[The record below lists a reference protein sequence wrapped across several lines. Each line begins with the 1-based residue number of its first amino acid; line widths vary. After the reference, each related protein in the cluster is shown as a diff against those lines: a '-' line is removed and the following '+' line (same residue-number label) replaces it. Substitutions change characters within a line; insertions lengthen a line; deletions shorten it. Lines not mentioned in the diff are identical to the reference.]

1 MKGTREHRLPWGTLS
16 YATTFG
22 TPWGRCR
29 WLRMPFGISPAPE
42 EFQQRLDQTLAG
54 LNGFKAIADNILV
67 FGCGANDDKAVKD
80 HDEKLI
86 ALLQSWLEKGVKLN
100 RGKLQLRLKEVA
112 YMGFN
117 LTLKKSR
124 QSIREMP
131 AATDK

>member
-1 MKGTREHRLPWGTLS
+1 
-16 YATTFG
+16 
-22 TPWGRCR
+22 
-29 WLRMPFGISPAPE
+29 MPFGISPAPE